1 MSKRFTSRMEV
12 KILLSGQHQNKTN
25 TMTKKIQEQHTKA
38 AECCKAAAS
47 HHEQAAVHVAAGEH
61 EAAAHHAQCAQGH
74 QTSARHH
81 ADEVATLHGTAHG
94 QK

>member
-1 MSKRFTSRMEV
+1 
-12 KILLSGQHQNKTN
+12 
-25 TMTKKIQEQHTKA
+25 
-38 AECCKAAAS
+38 
-47 HHEQAAVHVAAGEH
+47 VHVAAGEH